1 MTALRPVPPDPEDE
15 PQSVGRNLIPMPV
28 TNMVEPSMPTVEVR
42 RSGPLGIFSNT
53 KDQEHQERLIDQ
65 EKTRVEITWSMQ
77 QATYAEIH
85 NVKTIRDGALAA
97 QHILDTTPNIPF
109 AVEMVK
115 ALGARFGSR
124 SLQRF
129 DNAGAMLDEF
139 AERILRRGR
148 WG

>member
-1 MTALRPVPPDPEDE
+1 MSVPRPVPSYREDE
-15 PQSVGRNLIPMPV
+15 RSEVRHNLLQMPV
-28 TNMVEPSMPTVEVR
+28 TNMAEPSLPTVEVR
-42 RSGPLGIFSNT
+42 RSGPLGIFPNR
-53 KDQEHQERLIDQ
+53 KDVDYRERGIDQ
-65 EKTRVEITWSMQ
+65 ERARIEITCSVQ
-77 QATYAEIH
+77 QATYGELQNI
-85 NVKTIRDGALAA
+85 KTIRDGSLAA

-115 ALGARFGSR
+115 ALGGRFGAR

-148 WG
+148 